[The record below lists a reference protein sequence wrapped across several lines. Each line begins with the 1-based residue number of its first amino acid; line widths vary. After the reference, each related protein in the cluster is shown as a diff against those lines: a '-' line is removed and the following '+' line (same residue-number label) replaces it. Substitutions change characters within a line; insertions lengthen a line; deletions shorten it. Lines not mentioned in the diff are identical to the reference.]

1 MKTVWPLCYQH
12 YWQLYDNFMTTHALE
27 TQDVR
32 FREIWPYR
40 SSSPGVILR
49 KGVLEIC
56 IKFTGEYTCRS
67 AIQIKLLCNFI
78 VITLPHEYSP
88 VILLHIFRARFYM
101 NIYGALLLVIA
112 EGANWFH
119 GITHKRGKFSAI
131 PIIYYGVT
139 VISLQELRPFQ
150 PIR

>member
-1 MKTVWPLCYQH
+1 MKTVWPLRYQH

-32 FREIWPYR
+32 FREIWSYR
-40 SSSPGVILR
+40 CSSPQLTLR

-56 IKFTGEYTCRS
+56 IKFAGEYPCRS

-78 VITLPHEYSP
+78 VIILPHEYSP
-88 VILLHIFRARFYM
+88 VILLHIFRTRFYM

-112 EGANWFH
+112 EAANWFH
-119 GITHKRGKFSAI
+119 GIPHKRGNFRVIS
-131 PIIYYGVT
+131 IIYDGVT
-139 VISLQELRPFQ
+139 VISLEELRPFQ